1 MKISSFSRRRFLLY
15 ASLSALVTL
24 TSACSSAPTPTVASA
39 PTPLTDAPAA
49 TPITTAAENIVTY
62 NGSGF
67 TPAEIRIKIGDTV
80 IFTNNSTESVWV
92 ASNPHP
98 VHTDYPGFDSKKAL
112 AQGESYS
119 FTFEKQGTFGYHN
132 HLRPNQSGTVVVE

>member
-1 MKISSFSRRRFLLY
+1 MNISSFSRRRFLLY
-15 ASLSALVTL
+15 ASLSALATL
-24 TSACSSAPTPTVASA
+24 ASACGSAPATAANPTPTPQA
-39 PTPLTDAPAA
+39 DAPAA
-49 TPITTAAENIVTY
+49 TPIASVAENVVTY

-67 TPAEIRIKIGDTV
+67 TPAEIRIKAGDAV
-80 IFTNNSTESVWV
+80 IFRNDSSEPVWV

-98 VHTDYPGFDSKKAL
+98 VHTDYPGFDSRKTL

-132 HLRPNQSGTVVVE
+132 HLHPNQGGTVVVE